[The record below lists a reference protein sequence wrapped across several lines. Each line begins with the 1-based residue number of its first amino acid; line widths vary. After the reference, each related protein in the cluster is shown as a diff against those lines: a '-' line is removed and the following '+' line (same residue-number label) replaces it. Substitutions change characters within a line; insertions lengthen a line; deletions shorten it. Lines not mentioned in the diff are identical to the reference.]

1 MHIRAFPRRRDG
13 VERRGYVPELDG
25 VRAVAVSLVLA
36 EHYTRHELP
45 LATGRTGVILFF
57 LLSGFLITGILLD
70 ARARAGEVGGGAPTV
85 LRRFYGRR
93 FLRIFPLYYA
103 SLAVL
108 CAAGVPDVRRYA
120 GWHLAYLSNVLFSR
134 LGVWPAA
141 TSHLW
146 SLAVEEQFYLAWPLA
161 ILFAPEALL
170 LPAMLALIALAP
182 ASRLALGLLW
192 PPIAPYV
199 LPVCVLDS
207 LGLGALLAY
216 AWRYEVMPWR
226 RLERLVAALSAGGLA
241 GYAALYLTLRLA
253 GWNELAWV
261 AASDTLTALAMIY
274 VVFAAARGAAGPFG
288 RLLGARPLAYL
299 GRISYGIYLWHLFVP
314 PLLYKAVA
322 AAGAP
327 QPRNGPA
334 LRAAWTI
341 LTVAVSALSWRFFER
356 PINAL
361 KRHIPYV
368 PERRAAAPESGG
380 APIAPAVAPVAP
392 PIAAPPPTAP

>member
-1 MHIRAFPRRRDG
+1 MGIRAFPRRPAG
-13 VERRGYVPELDG
+13 VEGRGYVPQLDG
-25 VRAVAVSLVLA
+25 VRALAVSLVVA
-36 EHYTRHELP
+36 EHYTHHELP
-45 LATGRTGVILFF
+45 LLTGRTGVILFF
-57 LLSGFLITGILLD
+57 ILSGFLITGILLD
-70 ARARAGEVGGGAPTV
+70 ARERAGAAGVPRPPV

-108 CAAGVPDVRRYA
+108 YAAGVPEVKGYA
-120 GWHLAYLSNVLFSR
+120 GWHLAYLSNVLFCR
-134 LGVWPAA
+134 LGAWPAA
-141 TSHLW
+141 TAHLW

-161 ILFAPEALL
+161 ILFAPAALL
-170 LPAMLALIALAP
+170 PWAMLALVALAP

-192 PPIAPYV
+192 PNPIAPYV

-216 AWRYEVMPWR
+216 AWRYEVMPWP
-226 RLERLVAALSAGGLA
+226 RLGRLVARLSAGALA
-241 GYAALYLTLRLA
+241 GYAVLYLALRLA

-261 AASDTLTALAMIY
+261 SASDTLTAVAMLY
-274 VVFAAARGAAGPFG
+274 VVFAAARGEAGPLG

-314 PLLYKAVA
+314 PLLWKALA
-322 AAGAP
+322 AACAP

-334 LRAAWTI
+334 LWLAWTL
-341 LTVAVSALSWRFFER
+341 LTIAVSALSWHFFER

-368 PERRAAAPESGG
+368 PRWRDE
-380 APIAPAVAPVAP
+380 APAVTEAPVA
-392 PIAAPPPTAP
+392 TAP